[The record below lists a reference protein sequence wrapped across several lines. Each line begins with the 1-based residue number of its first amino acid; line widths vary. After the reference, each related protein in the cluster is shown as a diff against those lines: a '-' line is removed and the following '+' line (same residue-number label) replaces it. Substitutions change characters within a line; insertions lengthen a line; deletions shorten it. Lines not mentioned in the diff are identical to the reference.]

1 MRINSN
7 IPKTF
12 AIFARKG
19 DREGYVRFTSKENGT
34 KIVQGILLIK
44 DVRKASRFVNFE
56 NVKLRAGEYI
66 KEYGFD
72 EVKIYDLKLSKSYN
86 VRKEKAKS

>member
-19 DREGYVRFTSKENGT
+19 DRKGYIRFTSKEKDT
-34 KIVQGILLIK
+34 KLVQQILLIK
-44 DVRKASRFVNFE
+44 DVRKASKFVNFE
-56 NVKLRAGEYI
+56 NVRLRAGEYM

-86 VRKEKAKS
+86 VRKEKAAN